1 MDCWRQTGIRLLIVL
16 LFTGTFQNARAQT
29 VVREIGLPQEHVRQT
44 AVVGL
49 LGEFNRCAA
58 YELSNQEL
66 QLNHVVSGAG
76 GLTSDSSGVIRV
88 IRGGRS
94 SQDLFFNP
102 DVDFPL
108 MHGDVLIAL
117 KSSSNVM
124 NVSFST
130 PAQTAQLQQQQNSE
144 LVQIAILN
152 LQDRP
157 VVFGVRPEI
166 ADLAGILK
174 CLRQPLEQYAQLAES
189 IKIIP
194 PYRSR
199 GNSDFKSRKLTSR
212 FDSGTVIVL
221 NSPQVLN
228 LSMIPHSL
236 PVPRRLASTQ
246 SSRAN
251 PFQETST
258 AGTVGKAASPLE
270 EDTPELQKVTHPEA
284 TLPNPEDA
292 SLKTETNPPLLR
304 GPLLQQ
310 TAASLTEVPNP
321 VNHQAEVD
329 NTSMLN
335 DKTDEQTQLLADSS
349 SSSSVPDLDLQAA
362 PAPPVE
368 SKDSHFDDELSK
380 LAETDEPAE
389 SAFWPPGTAYILL
402 AGIAFLLWKYLHRKP
417 RQQQVSTPLEQS
429 RRNQN
434 GAIITQWEKLPPL
447 PEKSLL
453 EQILENQIPVIDETP
468 QIPTQAFIY
477 GRHQSRSQRIDKTE
491 PTLKGPHFNQR
502 ANRDAGTL
510 NQTEFSSTGTVAAPE
525 KPPLKN
531 LKPPAFRF
539 DRSHR
544 DSSKSGK
551 EKQPPTDSTR
561 LGHTG
566 QSEKKGHYTILDRV
580 LQAMQ
585 GVLPK

>member
-1 MDCWRQTGIRLLIVL
+1 MISWRQVGIRLLIVF
-16 LFTGTFQNARAQT
+16 LFTGTYQDARAQT
-29 VVREIGLPQEHVRQT
+29 IVREIGLPQEQVRQT

-58 YELSNQEL
+58 YELSNEEL
-66 QLNHVVSGAG
+66 QLSQVVSGAG
-76 GLTSDSSGVIRV
+76 GLTTDSSGVIRV

-94 SQDLFFNP
+94 SQDLFFNS
-102 DVDFPL
+102 DIDFPL

-130 PAQTAQLQQQQNSE
+130 PAQTAQLQQPRNSE
-144 LVQIAILN
+144 LIQIAILN
-152 LQDRP
+152 LLDRP

-189 IKIIP
+189 IQIIP

-212 FDSGTVIVL
+212 FPSGTVIVL
-221 NSPQVLN
+221 KSPQVLN
-228 LSMIPHSL
+228 LSMVPQSL
-236 PVPRRLASTQ
+236 PAPRRLCPTQ
-246 SSRAN
+246 STNPN
-251 PFQETST
+251 PFMETST
-258 AGTVGKAASPLE
+258 PGTLEKSVSPVGE
-270 EDTPELQKVTHPEA
+270 EAPELQKVTHPEE
-284 TLPNPEDA
+284 TSQPSEDS
-292 SLKTETNPPLLR
+292 SLKVETNPPLLR
-304 GPLLQQ
+304 GPMLQQ
-310 TAASLTEVPNP
+310 TAASLAEIPNP
-321 VNHQAEVD
+321 VKPHSEDHKTDILND
-329 NTSMLN
+329 NT
-335 DKTDEQTQLLADSS
+335 DEKSQLLAD
-349 SSSSVPDLDLQAA
+349 SSSVPDLDLKAA

-368 SKDSHFDDELSK
+368 SIDRRLDEDLSK
-380 LAETDEPAE
+380 YEEIDTSAE
-389 SAFWPPGTAYILL
+389 SSFWPPGTAYILL

-417 RQQQVSTPLEQS
+417 RKQQVNAELEQTDQDEHS
-429 RRNQN
+429 T
-434 GAIITQWEKLPPL
+434 IITQWETLPPL

-477 GRHQSRSQRIDKTE
+477 GRHQSRALRVDKAE
-491 PTLKGPHFNQR
+491 PTLKGPHFNQKSR
-502 ANRDAGTL
+502 RDSKTPE
-510 NQTEFSSTGTVAAPE
+510 QPEFSSAGTVIAPE
-525 KPPLKN
+525 KPQGK
-531 LKPPAFRF
+531 KTRSPAFRF
-539 DRSHR
+539 DRSHQNT
-544 DSSKSGK
+544 SKAGE

-561 LGHTG
+561 LGHTS

-580 LQAMQ
+580 LQAVQ

>member
-1 MDCWRQTGIRLLIVL
+1 MDCWHQTGIRLLIVFL
-16 LFTGTFQNARAQT
+16 LTGTFQGAHAQT
-29 VVREIGLPQEHVRQT
+29 VVREIGLQQEQVRQT

-66 QLNHVVSGAG
+66 RLSEVVSGAG
-76 GLTSDSSGVIRV
+76 GLTPDFSGVIRV

-117 KSSSNVM
+117 KSSANVM

-130 PAQTAQLQQQQNSE
+130 SAQTAQLQKSSNSE
-144 LVQIAILN
+144 LIQIAILN
-152 LQDRP
+152 LLDRP
-157 VVFGVRPEI
+157 VIFGVRPEM

-174 CLRQPLEQYAQLAES
+174 CLRQPLEQYANLAES

-212 FDSGTVIVL
+212 FTSGTVIVL

-228 LSMIPHSL
+228 LSMVPHSL
-236 PVPRRLASTQ
+236 PAPRRLRPAQSTN
-246 SSRAN
+246 SN
-251 PFQETST
+251 PFQETSAPGILDKT
-258 AGTVGKAASPLE
+258 GSLNGEHA
-270 EDTPELQKVTHPEA
+270 PELQKVTHPEEA
-284 TLPNPEDA
+284 SSPAEDA
-292 SLKTETNPPLLR
+292 SLKVETNPPLLR
-304 GPLLQQ
+304 GPMLQQ
-310 TAASLTEVPNP
+310 TAASLAEVPNP
-321 VNHQAEVD
+321 VHPHSEEGNSTLPNE
-329 NTSMLN
+329 
-335 DKTDEQTQLLADSS
+335 KPDEKTQLQADSA
-349 SSSSVPDLDLQAA
+349 SVPDLDLKAA

-368 SKDSHFDDELSK
+368 SIDARFDEDLSK
-380 LAETDEPAE
+380 YEETDESAE
-389 SAFWPPGTAYILL
+389 SSFWPPGTAYILL
-402 AGIAFLLWKYLHRKP
+402 AGIAFLLWKYLHKKP
-417 RQQQVSTPLEQS
+417 RKQVNASPAQTE
-429 RRNQN
+429 RDND
-434 GAIITQWEKLPPL
+434 GTIITQWEKLPPL

-453 EQILENQIPVIDETP
+453 EQILENQIPVIDETA

-477 GRHQSRSQRIDKTE
+477 GRHQSRSLRVDKAE

-502 ANRDAGTL
+502 SNRESKTPE
-510 NQTEFSSTGTVAAPE
+510 QPEFSSAGTVIAPE
-525 KPPLKN
+525 KPPEK
-531 LKPPAFRF
+531 KRKQPAFRF
-539 DRSHR
+539 DRSHQ
-544 DSSKSGK
+544 DSSKSD
-551 EKQPPTDSTR
+551 EAKQPPTDSSR
-561 LGHTG
+561 LGHTS

-580 LQAMQ
+580 LQAVQ

>member
-1 MDCWRQTGIRLLIVL
+1 MDCWRQIGIRLLMVF
-16 LFTGTFQNARAQT
+16 LFTGTFQDARAQT
-29 VVREIGLPQEHVRQT
+29 VVREIGLPQVQVRES

-66 QLNHVVSGAG
+66 QLNQVVTGAG

-94 SQDLFFNP
+94 SQDLFFNT

-117 KSSSNVM
+117 KSPANVM

-130 PAQTAQLQQQQNSE
+130 PAQNAQLQQPQNSE

-152 LQDRP
+152 LLDRP

-174 CLRQPLEQYAQLAES
+174 CLRQPLEQYANLAES
-189 IKIIP
+189 IKVIP

-199 GNSDFKSRKLTSR
+199 GNSDFKLRKLTSK

-228 LSMIPHSL
+228 LSMVPHSL
-236 PVPRRLASTQ
+236 PAARRLRRDNGTNS
-246 SSRAN
+246 N
-251 PFQETST
+251 PFRETS
-258 AGTVGKAASPLE
+258 APGMLGKAAAAVE
-270 EDTPELQKVTHPEA
+270 EQTPELQKVTHPEE
-284 TLPNPEDA
+284 TSLPSEDS
-292 SLKTETNPPLLR
+292 SLKVETNPPLLR
-304 GPLLQQ
+304 GPMLQQ
-310 TAASLTEVPNP
+310 TAASIAEVPHP
-321 VNHQAEVD
+321 VNSRSEDLNSTVA
-329 NTSMLN
+329 N
-335 DKTDEQTQLLADSS
+335 DKTDENTQLLADSS
-349 SSSSVPDLDLQAA
+349 SVPDLNLTAA

-368 SKDSHFDDELSK
+368 SNESRFDEGLSKFEETDELS
-380 LAETDEPAE
+380 E
-389 SAFWPPGTAYILL
+389 SSSWPPGTAYILL
-402 AGIAFLLWKYLHRKP
+402 AGIAVLLWKYLHREP
-417 RQQQVSTPLEQS
+417 RTHKVSTPLEQS
-429 RRNQN
+429 ERDNN
-434 GAIITQWEKLPPL
+434 SAIITHWEELPPL

-477 GRHQSRSQRIDKTE
+477 GRHQSRSLRVDKEE
-491 PTLKGPHFNQR
+491 PTLKGPHFNLKS
-502 ANRDAGTL
+502 NRNTKTPD
-510 NQTEFSSTGTVAAPE
+510 QQEFSSTGTVVAPE
-525 KPPLKN
+525 KPPEKK
-531 LKPPAFRF
+531 LKPPSFRF
-539 DRSHR
+539 DRSHQ
-544 DSSKSGK
+544 DSSQSGK
-551 EKQPPTDSTR
+551 EKKPPTDTTR
-561 LGHTG
+561 LGH
-566 QSEKKGHYTILDRV
+566 SEKKRHSGILDRV
-580 LQAMQ
+580 LQAVQ